1 MIEKMTTAT
10 ANKVIDRI
18 EEFCQVLR
26 TNYQE
31 YSIALHRNYINK
43 EENVD
48 YHIEQI
54 NQLAMGE
61 GVDEYTYEKGRKYA
75 RIVHITQP
83 SGQRSAHAF
92 VDLNT
97 GDVYKS
103 ASWKSPAKGV
113 RYNLLDDKSR
123 EEMYKRA
130 DWVGFYLRTR

>member
-1 MIEKMTTAT
+1 MTTLMT
-10 ANKVIDRI
+10 EKVIDRI
-18 EEFCQVLR
+18 EEFCRVLR

-31 YSIALHRNYINK
+31 YSIASHRRHLDDPETQEWHQK
-43 EENVD
+43 
-48 YHIEQI
+48 QI
-54 NQLAMGE
+54 DALAMGE

-75 RIVHITQP
+75 RIIHITQP

-113 RYNLLDDKSR
+113 RYNLMDDKSR
-123 EEMYKRA
+123 EEMYQRV
-130 DWVGFYLRTR
+130 DWAGGYLYAR